1 MSSQPRCHLAD
12 SRQLLTKE
20 HIEHTRAT
28 DLRFHEHHARML
40 SDYFPNNASIA
51 SMDVLPHAFHD
62 GVSMIA
68 RNNGDQFAFIGDIE
82 WIEAKNFT
90 SAAYGV
96 AHGDFGF
103 LQQHSHLGSRSTFV
117 QDGCHAAASWVAKAV
132 DIQADVEHVAHQ
144 FMQSS
149 AIAFNDSFELESF
162 PLRKDGHSVV
172 ADITTQNDLVS
183 LPSIHD
189 FGIPGD
195 KLNARAFR
203 GFAHRCHDPAQFVCA
218 KAFFQYERRSQ
229 VERTSAAHG

>member
-1 MSSQPRCHLAD
+1 
-12 SRQLLTKE
+12 
-20 HIEHTRAT
+20 
-28 DLRFHEHHARML
+28 
-40 SDYFPNNASIA
+40 NNASIA

-103 LQQHSHLGSRSTFV
+103 LQQHSHLGSRSNFV

-183 LPSIHD
+183 GAGAIGRNVDRFLENSNSSCRNENLVALPAIHD